1 MGTRKK
7 VALVLLGAG
16 IGATVGMTFL
26 GVLLAYVPLI
36 AAVMS
41 SGSVYLWVTGT

>member
-16 IGATVGMTFL
+16 IAATAGLTFL
-26 GVLLAYVPLI
+26 DVLLAYVPLI
-36 AAVMS
+36 AAALS